1 MPISPSSSVQ
11 HAREQL
17 AERLRDIRLDA
28 RLTARALSAAA
39 GWHEAKTSRIES
51 AKKAPSEDD
60 IRTWCRV
67 CGAERAIPDLVA
79 ASRSADSMYTEWRR
93 LQPAGMRRDQEN
105 RLPLHE
111 RTKVL
116 KAYVGTVVPGF
127 LQTPEYATA
136 LLSAIRDFHG
146 TPDDVADA
154 VAVRMQRKRLVQP
167 GSHRYIAIIE
177 EAVLRQVIGDAE
189 VMAGQLG
196 YLLEATTF
204 PTLSLGVIP
213 FRVTGRPVWPLEA
226 FTIFDDTRVY
236 VELLSAQVTVTTPS
250 EIVLYARAFE
260 KLSGLAVY
268 GDEARAR
275 GSRMP
280 SALSESSVSSR
291 KFLPRPALDQAAS
304 NYAPARLRIA
314 GRGGQPQVTSLF
326 VRCSPRRDKPMR
338 TRRRTESWELPR
350 KPMSTQRRRTTGT
363 PLTHDLLNEM
373 PKPGSAPDPRRVHVR
388 RRPA

>member
-11 HAREQL
+11 RAREQL
-17 AERLRDIRLDA
+17 AEQLRDIRLDA

-60 IRTWCRV
+60 IRAWCRV
-67 CGAERAIPDLVA
+67 CGAQRAIPDLIA
-79 ASRSADSMYTEWRR
+79 ASRSADSMYIEWRR

-105 RLPLHE
+105 RLPVHE

-154 VAVRMQRKRLVQP
+154 VAVRMQRRRLVRS
-167 GSHRYIAIIE
+167 GSHRYAAIVE

-189 VMAGQLG
+189 IMAGQLG
-196 YLLEATTF
+196 YLLEATSF
-204 PTLSLGVIP
+204 AGLSLGVIP
-213 FRVTGRPVWPLEA
+213 FAVTGRPVWPLEA
-226 FTIFDDTRVY
+226 FTVFDDARVC

-268 GDEARAR
+268 GDQARAR
-275 GSRMP
+275 ITDAIA
-280 SALSESSVSSR
+280 AL
-291 KFLPRPALDQAAS
+291 
-304 NYAPARLRIA
+304 
-314 GRGGQPQVTSLF
+314 
-326 VRCSPRRDKPMR
+326 
-338 TRRRTESWELPR
+338 
-350 KPMSTQRRRTTGT
+350 
-363 PLTHDLLNEM
+363 
-373 PKPGSAPDPRRVHVR
+373 
-388 RRPA
+388 